1 VLLVTLHIVLAIQPS
16 NRASNK
22 SAYKNGNEKMK
33 TVNKIVTSVIAVLGL
48 GLTVTSVYAQQ
59 GPMGGNGPM
68 GMMGQ
73 GPMGNGMG
81 PGMMRGQMMQGQMT
95 GPNSP
100 MKVMQQLMT
109 PAERLAMM
117 DKMADAK
124 SWEERQAIMTTTHAE
139 MEKRAKEKGIT
150 LPAGHG
156 PQMMFG
162 KNCG

>member
-1 VLLVTLHIVLAIQPS
+1 MKMINKVVIGATLA
-16 NRASNK
+16 
-22 SAYKNGNEKMK
+22 
-33 TVNKIVTSVIAVLGL
+33 LGL
-48 GLTVTSVYAQQ
+48 VAIVHAQQ

-73 GPMGNGMG
+73 GPMSNGMG
-81 PGMMRGQMMQGQMT
+81 PGMMRGKMMQGQIT

-100 MKVMQQLMT
+100 MKIMQQLMT

-139 MEKRAKEKGIT
+139 MEKRAKVKGIT

-156 PQMMFG
+156 PQMMPG

>member
-1 VLLVTLHIVLAIQPS
+1 MEMIKKVVIGVTVA
-16 NRASNK
+16 
-22 SAYKNGNEKMK
+22 
-33 TVNKIVTSVIAVLGL
+33 LGL
-48 GLTVTSVYAQQ
+48 VAIVHAQQ

-68 GMMGQ
+68 GM
-73 GPMGNGMG
+73 MGNGMG

-139 MEKRAKEKGIT
+139 MQKRAKEKGIA

-156 PQMMFG
+156 PQMMSG
-162 KNCG
+162 RNCG